1 MKMKIDQAYRYIK
14 RQIIDGIWIPDTAIN
29 VNEVSE
35 HLNMS
40 RTPIHKALTKLAEEG
55 FLSIIPQVGVFVK
68 RPEMEEVMERLLVCA
83 NLDALMTEHAIKNL
97 TDDELSQMYS
107 ILTKM
112 DNLEISEEEYSL
124 LNIEFHRIIYQAAKL
139 PYTFTL
145 ANQLWDY
152 LNYVGNPSML
162 FSSERRKQ
170 SQAEHWMI
178 YFSLKERDA
187 KLAKKLMEKHLTRIA
202 ESVSEKY
209 QNMGIAQE
217 VVNEV

>member
-1 MKMKIDQAYRYIK
+1 MKIDQAYRYIK
-14 RQIIDGIWIPDTAIN
+14 RQIIDGVWVPDTAIN
-29 VNEVSE
+29 VSEVSE
-35 HLNMS
+35 HLNIS
-40 RTPIHKALTKLAEEG
+40 RTPIHKAMTKLAEEG

-97 TDDELSQMYS
+97 NDEEFSQLYT

-112 DNLEISEEEYSL
+112 DNLEISEEEYSR
-124 LNIEFHRIIYQAAKL
+124 LNIEFHTIIYKAAKL
-139 PYTFTL
+139 PYTFSL

-152 LNYVGNPSML
+152 LNYVGNPAML
-162 FSSERRKQ
+162 FSLDRRRH

-178 YFSLKERDA
+178 YYSLKERDA

-209 QNMGIAQE
+209 QKMGMAQE

>member
-14 RQIIDGIWIPDTAIN
+14 RQIIDGIWKPDTAIN

-40 RTPIHKALTKLAEEG
+40 RTPIHKAMTKLAEEG
-55 FLSIIPQVGVFVK
+55 FLSVIPQVGVFVK

-97 TDDELSQMYS
+97 NDQELSQMYN

-112 DNLEISEEEYSL
+112 DNLEISEEEYAL
-124 LNIEFHRIIYQAAKL
+124 LNIEFHTIIYKASKL
-139 PYTFTL
+139 PYTFSL

-152 LNYVGNPSML
+152 LNFVGNPAML
-162 FSSERRKQ
+162 FSQDRRRQ

-178 YFSLKERDA
+178 YYSLKDRDA
-187 KLAKKLMEKHLTRIA
+187 KLAKKLMERHLTRIA
-202 ESVSEKY
+202 DSVSEKY
-209 QNMGIAQE
+209 QNMGISQE
-217 VVNEV
+217 VSYEI

>member
-1 MKMKIDQAYRYIK
+1 MKIDQAYRYIK

-40 RTPIHKALTKLAEEG
+40 RTPIHKAMTKLAEEG

-97 TDDELSQMYS
+97 NDEELSQMYT

-152 LNYVGNPSML
+152 LNYVGNPAML
-162 FSSERRKQ
+162 FSLDRRKQ

-178 YFSLKERDA
+178 YYSLKERDS
-187 KLAKKLMEKHLTRIA
+187 KLAKKLMERHLTRIA
-202 ESVSEKY
+202 DSVSEKY
-209 QNMGIAQE
+209 KMGMAQE
-217 VVNEV
+217 VVNEI

>member
-1 MKMKIDQAYRYIK
+1 MKIDHAYRYIK
-14 RQIIDGIWIPDTAIN
+14 RQIIDGVWIPDTAIN

-40 RTPIHKALTKLAEEG
+40 RTPIHKAMTKLAEEG

-97 TDDELSQMYS
+97 NHEELSQMYT

-152 LNYVGNPSML
+152 LNYVGNPAML
-162 FSSERRKQ
+162 FSLDRRKQ

-178 YFSLKERDA
+178 YYSLKERDG
-187 KLAKKLMEKHLTRIA
+187 KLAKKLMERHLTRIA
-202 ESVSEKY
+202 DSVSEKY
-209 QNMGIAQE
+209 RMGMAQE
-217 VVNEV
+217 VVNEI

>member
-1 MKMKIDQAYRYIK
+1 MKIDQAYRYIK

-124 LNIEFHRIIYQAAKL
+124 LNIEFHRIIYLAAKL

-209 QNMGIAQE
+209 QNIGIAQE

>member
-1 MKMKIDQAYRYIK
+1 MKIDQAYRYIK

-162 FSSERRKQ
+162 FTSERRKQ

>member
-1 MKMKIDQAYRYIK
+1 MKIDQAYRYIK
-14 RQIIDGIWIPDTAIN
+14 RQIIDGVWVPDTAIN

-35 HLNMS
+35 HLNIS
-40 RTPIHKALTKLAEEG
+40 RTPIHKAMTKLSEEG

-83 NLDALMTEHAIKNL
+83 TLDALMTEHAIKNL
-97 TDDELSQMYS
+97 NDQELSQMYT

-112 DNLEISEEEYSL
+112 DNLVISEEEYAS
-124 LNIEFHRIIYQAAKL
+124 LNIEFHRIIYLAAKL
-139 PYTFTL
+139 PYTFSL

-152 LNYVGNPSML
+152 LNYVGNPAML
-162 FSSERRKQ
+162 FSHERRKQ

-202 ESVSEKY
+202 DSVSEKY
-209 QNMGIAQE
+209 QKMGLAQE
-217 VVNEV
+217 VVNEI

>member
-1 MKMKIDQAYRYIK
+1 MKIDQAYRYIK

>member
-1 MKMKIDQAYRYIK
+1 MKIDQAYRYIK
-14 RQIIDGIWIPDTAIN
+14 RQIIDGIWIPDTVIN

-40 RTPIHKALTKLAEEG
+40 RTPIHKAMTKLAEEG

-97 TDDELSQMYS
+97 NEQEFTQMCHT
-107 ILTKM
+107 LTTM

-152 LNYVGNPSML
+152 LNYVGNPAML
-162 FSSERRKQ
+162 FSLDRRKQ

-178 YFSLKERDA
+178 YYSLKERDA
-187 KLAKKLMEKHLTRIA
+187 KLAKKLMERHLTRIA
-202 ESVSEKY
+202 NSVSEKY
-209 QNMGIAQE
+209 QRMGMAQE
-217 VVNEV
+217 VVNEI

>member
-1 MKMKIDQAYRYIK
+1 MKIDQAYRYIK
-14 RQIIDGIWIPDTAIN
+14 RQIIDGVWVPDTAIN

-35 HLNMS
+35 HLNIS
-40 RTPIHKALTKLAEEG
+40 RTPIHKAMTKLAEEG
-55 FLSIIPQVGVFVK
+55 FLSVIPQVGVFVK
-68 RPEMEEVMERLLVCA
+68 RPDMEEVMERLLVCT
-83 NLDALMTEHAIKNL
+83 NLDALMTEYAVKNL
-97 TDDELSQMYS
+97 NDDELSQMYT

-112 DNLEISEEEYSL
+112 DNLEISEEEYSS
-124 LNIEFHRIIYQAAKL
+124 LNIEFHTIIYKAAKL

-152 LNYVGNPSML
+152 LNYVGNPALL
-162 FSSERRKQ
+162 FSLDRRKQ

-178 YFSLKERDA
+178 YYSLKERDA

-209 QNMGIAQE
+209 QKMGIAQE